1 MRFGDFMLTTKI
13 TLLLSVLIFSVPTLA
28 ADNHTKTYDVIIVG
42 GGIAGL
48 TAAFYL
54 DDYDLLLL
62 EKEQQAGGRAT
73 SGQYK
78 GLYYAKGAEYLGT
91 PEGPLKEIISK
102 FSLRLREIPA
112 PADVILSEGKMYFG
126 DYGKAQLLV
135 KKSSASELNRFARQ
149 TLTVYEKYDDI
160 PDLELSKEL
169 KRLDDITAS
178 QWFQENHFSP
188 IYSEIY
194 NVTFR
199 GLFGAGSDEI
209 SALSAIPEIA
219 FDFEGFEEI
228 DEENTLAEEFANS
241 TNSTEMYS
249 FDRGI
254 AEIPLALAN
263 HLGNRLRTGT
273 TVVEVKREEDIFA
286 VTGIQ
291 TDGSRRTYLAESVI
305 LATPSPITLKLA
317 ENILSDEQRKL
328 LKSVNYAPYITIA
341 LFSEEP
347 IFNTGFDLAVPDGL
361 IFTDI
366 YDATWISRHYH
377 EKSRNHETSI
387 TLIYAAPF
395 SYKDK
400 SLLNMTDKELMKRVL
415 TELDTLLP
423 GSSNRVK
430 DFNIT
435 RHPYAYPVMTPGSYQ
450 RMTRLH
456 AITGEGLFFAGDYMI
471 YPTFEAAASS
481 GQLAAERVK
490 DWLED

>member
-1 MRFGDFMLTTKI
+1 MRFGDFMLTTKF
-13 TLLLSVLIFSVPTLA
+13 TLLLFVLIFSVPTFA
-28 ADNHTKTYDVIIVG
+28 ADNHNKTYDVIIVG

-54 DDYDLLLL
+54 DNYDLLLL
-62 EKEQQAGGRAT
+62 EKEQQVGGRAT
-73 SGQYK
+73 SGRYK
-78 GLYYAKGAEYLGT
+78 GLSYARGAEYLGT
-91 PEGPLKEIISK
+91 PEGPLKEIISE
-102 FSLRLREIPA
+102 FGLRLREIPA
-112 PADVILSEGKMYFG
+112 PADAILSGGKMYFG

-135 KKSSASELNRFARQ
+135 KKSNVSQLNRFARH
-149 TLTVYEKYDDI
+149 TLNVYEKYDDI
-160 PDLELSKEL
+160 PELELSKEFQ
-169 KRLDDITAS
+169 RLDRITAS
-178 QWFQENHFSP
+178 QWFEENHFSP

-219 FDFEGFEEI
+219 FDFEGFEKI
-228 DEENTLAEEFANS
+228 DDENTLAEEFADS
-241 TNSTEMYS
+241 SNSTEMYS
-249 FDRGI
+249 FDHGI
-254 AEIPLALAN
+254 AEIPLALGN

-273 TVVEVKREEDIFA
+273 TVIEVKRKGDLFA
-286 VTGIQ
+286 VTCVQ
-291 TDGSRRTYLAESVI
+291 TDYSRITYLAESVI
-305 LATPSPITLKLA
+305 LATPSVITLKLA
-317 ENILSDEQRKL
+317 ENILSEEQRKIL
-328 LKSVNYAPYITIA
+328 RSVNYAPYITIA

-347 IFNTGFDLAVPDGL
+347 IFNTGFNLAVPDGL

-366 YDATWISRHYH
+366 YDATWISRHYN
-377 EKSRNHETSI
+377 KQSSNQETSI

-400 SLLNMTDKELMKRVL
+400 TLLNMTNKELMQTVL

-423 GSSNRVK
+423 DSSSRVK
-430 DFNIT
+430 GWEINRF
-435 RHPYAYPVMTPGSYQ
+435 PYAYPVMTPGSYQ

-481 GQLAAERVK
+481 GQIAAERVK